1 MVEFSPWRLYA
12 SSVASFHELSRIY
25 CAHSSAEWKI
35 FVKTMFVTKNPQKK
49 KMKNETG
56 HERIQLHHPHF
67 AHFAPGANKHHILK

>member
-1 MVEFSPWRLYA
+1 MLLQNHSIQQVPPV
-12 SSVASFHELSRIY
+12 SSTQAQFCQNNGRF
-25 CAHSSAEWKI
+25 K
-35 FVKTMFVTKNPQKK
+35 KPPKK